1 METLLWVEGMEG
13 KVETRGKR
21 SVLRGNYSACWED
34 IFETHAGPA
43 DRTGFGWKSDCTALD
58 APAEPVEKL
67 FFLAFDN
74 HRITPNP
81 ERMNDRT
88 MRIQFVRKPVRPFRD
103 SWNPV
108 DVCDGSP
115 NKSLAR
121 ARQQS
126 PSRARGH
133 VSRGK
138 LFRHTNEVTQRLL
151 SPGKLDG

>member
-1 METLLWVEGMEG
+1 MYEWTKRGRRKKKWDS
-13 KVETRGKR
+13 RGKLFR
-21 SVLRGNYSACWED
+21 LRED

-43 DRTGFGWKSDCTALD
+43 DRTCIGRKWDRTTLHS
-58 APAEPVEKL
+58 PAEPVEKL

-74 HRITPNP
+74 HRITSNP
-81 ERMNDRT
+81 ERMIDRT
-88 MRIQFVRKPVRPFRD
+88 MRIQFVRKPVRPFLD
-103 SWNPV
+103 SGNPV

-138 LFRHTNEVTQRLL
+138 LF
-151 SPGKLDG
+151 